1 MLHFLK
7 TIKFVLS
14 LMWEI
19 ATLTGEEKR
28 RYSSEMDKVI
38 AVARRNLE
46 TIEQDKI
53 EIEKLKQRTLMLL
66 KQAQEMVEQ
75 NKRITSSLPTEKSKP
90 DALPLDP

>member
-1 MLHFLK
+1 
-7 TIKFVLS
+7 
-14 LMWEI
+14 MWEI

-75 NKRITSSLPTEKSKP
+75 NKRITSSLPGEKSKP

>member
-1 MLHFLK
+1 
-7 TIKFVLS
+7 
-14 LMWEI
+14 MWEI

-75 NKRITSSLPTEKSKP
+75 NKRITSSLPTEKLKP